1 MMKQILWV
9 ALAAAIVVG
18 GMGWIAEARSPTVQE
33 VTVVSSMATRLS
45 VAKDGA
51 PANGGSWLPA
61 ISGDGRFVAF
71 HSRAG
76 NLVIGDTNRRE
87 DVFVHDR
94 CTRQISRV
102 SVATGGA
109 QGNSYSWGPSI
120 SEDGRFIAFTSRASN
135 LVAVDTNSREDVF
148 VHDRQTGITTRVS
161 VAIGGE
167 QGNGGS
173 DTPSIS
179 ADGRY
184 VAFVSSAENLV
195 TSDTNRQR
203 DVFVHDRQTGE
214 TTRVSLATS
223 GTEAD
228 RESDHPAI
236 SADGRYVAFV
246 SRAGNLVAN
255 DTNRQA
261 DVFVHDRQT
270 GETTRVSLATDGSQA
285 NGSSSYPSISANGQY
300 VAFMSWADNLAP
312 GDTNRGPDIFV
323 HNRETAETA
332 RVSLATDGTEANGES
347 GFPSISANGRYV
359 AFTSNAGN
367 LVPGVTKPAWNVF
380 VHDRKTG
387 GTTHVSMASDD
398 LLGND
403 HSWKPAISADG
414 RHVALTSWTGNVMP
428 GVTYGAA
435 GVFVHEWQPAYTHS
449 LPVSHGRI
457 NC

>member
-9 ALAAAIVVG
+9 ALAVAIVVV
-18 GMGWIAEARSPTVQE
+18 GMGWIGEARSPTVQE

-45 VAKDGA
+45 VAMDGA

-94 CTRQISRV
+94 CTRRISRV

-120 SEDGRFIAFTSRASN
+120 SEDGRFIAFTSR
-135 LVAVDTNSREDVF
+135 
-148 VHDRQTGITTRVS
+148 
-161 VAIGGE
+161 
-167 QGNGGS
+167 
-173 DTPSIS
+173 
-179 ADGRY
+179 
-184 VAFVSSAENLV
+184 
-195 TSDTNRQR
+195 
-203 DVFVHDRQTGE
+203 
-214 TTRVSLATS
+214 
-223 GTEAD
+223 
-228 RESDHPAI
+228 
-236 SADGRYVAFV
+236 
-246 SRAGNLVAN
+246 
-255 DTNRQA
+255 
-261 DVFVHDRQT
+261 
-270 GETTRVSLATDGSQA
+270 
-285 NGSSSYPSISANGQY
+285 
-300 VAFMSWADNLAP
+300 
-312 GDTNRGPDIFV
+312 
-323 HNRETAETA
+323 
-332 RVSLATDGTEANGES
+332 
-347 GFPSISANGRYV
+347 
-359 AFTSNAGN
+359 AGN